1 MSGTQINKLQKKKAH
16 FFFLFLGEYE
26 MELIPTVVYKQTF
39 EILMVNQ
46 IQCWSPITSK
56 QDIFISC
63 QTPTIFHLM
72 SKFLKLHGV

>member
-1 MSGTQINKLQKKKAH
+1 MSGTQINKLQEKKAH

-46 IQCWSPITSK
+46 IQC
-56 QDIFISC
+56 
-63 QTPTIFHLM
+63 
-72 SKFLKLHGV
+72 